1 MSTPITTKIRKARAG
16 LTAPK
21 GMEIS
26 ISPDGT
32 GAPVPEYN
40 QDPATPS
47 CACKGNCKCSKY

>member
-1 MSTPITTKIRKARAG
+1 MSTPITTKIREARVG
-16 LTAPK
+16 LTGPE

-40 QDPATPS
+40 QDPATPD
-47 CACKGNCKCSKY
+47 CGCDECKCPK

>member
-1 MSTPITTKIRKARAG
+1 MSIPITTKIREARVG

-40 QDPATPS
+40 QDPATPD
-47 CACKGNCKCSKY
+47 CGCDECKCPK